1 MTYILKDFSMAK
13 GKRGDNNNNNDNMT
27 NTGLRDDDSS
37 SKNYMRLA
45 RLVIFENYVPSSSS
59 SSPSLFSSP

>member
-37 SKNYMRLA
+37 SKNGNMSTYLKFRYTKCM
-45 RLVIFENYVPSSSS
+45 IM
-59 SSPSLFSSP
+59 

>member
-1 MTYILKDFSMAK
+1 MPRLIWTVTYISKDFSMAK

-37 SKNYMRLA
+37 SKNITFQEL
-45 RLVIFENYVPSSSS
+45 VPSSCVRQHT
-59 SSPSLFSSP
+59 